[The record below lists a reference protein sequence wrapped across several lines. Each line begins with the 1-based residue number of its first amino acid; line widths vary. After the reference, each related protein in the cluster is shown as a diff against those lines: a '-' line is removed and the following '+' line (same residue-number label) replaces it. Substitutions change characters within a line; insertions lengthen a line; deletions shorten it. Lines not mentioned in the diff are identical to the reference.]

1 MSTVISQL
9 IRMTMKSDKSMS
21 LKETVLSRANIFKA
35 IYCMESY
42 VFEKGLLSEE
52 DLKMYVRLQDKY
64 DFDYI
69 NKVIVECK
77 RKLDE
82 LLSDKNHLFDVEVY
96 FKIKKWDEE
105 SQKIVFRPI
114 HTARLIDQICMVC
127 ILQPL
132 MFDDRGNKRELSELT
147 KLLPHNFYG
156 NIPSVDVDNLFVPW
170 KEKYKEYSEHVIAH
184 CREYQETHQ
193 YRTEIS
199 LDIKNFF
206 PSISPQFIFGYVLR
220 TLEYTYESEE
230 DQDTLKRILSKLLY
244 FNIRKE
250 NLDGFEEDYYSKP
263 IDGDMYMNCGI
274 VQGLPQSYLFGNI
287 CMIEIYNKIRKI
299 DDFKNGDFLFY
310 VDDSVI
316 YVEREYLSPDSFKDT
331 INCINEAVS
340 IIGLSDDEEQKYSLN
355 GYLSEEHIGF
365 QNKLE
370 YKIHFH
376 EDGKSE
382 YGLIDNADINLAAL
396 DSIRRAASMAN
407 SIYSNLDE
415 SEDYYCKE
423 KLERLITIVEDE
435 IDRLKNVRKK
445 STDLTKKGEK
455 DQFASR
461 MKLLKRHKRYFKFRY
476 KLLEQRLNGG
486 SDKDNIDSF
495 NEHFFIKKGEE
506 GSISLSEEKSVQEWM
521 DNYDED
527 IFLTEARLLIN
538 SLSNSDADSFVK
550 ELIAFET
557 SLVGNRIKNKSFL
570 YLSKDFCSAKTLR
583 ELFAEPYHSLE
594 RWAKRSITRTRTSSA
609 KTQHERLTRCVEN
622 LHKLFENTKD
632 IPMSEEF
639 SEFFTEDTLFVAYNS
654 KEYIR
659 KILNAFYSSICEIP
673 ISDAKSFT
681 KTSPRLMTYLEL
693 RVMARLRNRNFSFD
707 AFVRAVKD
715 INAMTLE
722 NNMAIDMGLMDVL
735 AIYINNVR
743 NPEWVD
749 NIILTHR
756 VVKGLWQNG
765 SKFLHSYTL
774 HNEEHAITL
783 VKEVIHV
790 VKAIDYLKIKRID
803 YYILFLACYLHDIS
817 MVIHPDIN
825 SFCAGDSRS
834 MQIITSFI
842 TDVSAKINTNG
853 ADIQTAPIKKDKA
866 FREIGHF
873 LIKQFETIYAY
884 FEDNI
889 RRNHAKDSAAMIK
902 KWSDSVL
909 SYLSPLLL
917 SEVSAVS
924 YSHGAEAEDVYGLKS
939 DARNSVIS
947 EKYMMILIRLADLL
961 DVAND
966 RINYYLLRQNVNHM
980 TPTSQFHWISH
991 LITDEIKITP
1001 RYTINKNIDEH
1012 GARRTLNKRKIYEDI
1027 NVNLFINVKYL
1038 SAVEPLNCECCRK
1051 DEKYAADETW
1061 VPDEYS
1067 DNEVISLNMDR
1078 NTGKKLSASCPI
1090 LCKWTMLK
1098 HKWLVNELINLQ
1110 EYINSVNDPLI
1121 QTKFHLNVFYCNRY
1135 HLDSD
1140 LFDSTCDY
1148 INDKNNH

>member
-1 MSTVISQL
+1 MSTAIIQT
-9 IRMTMKSDKSMS
+9 TMKSYKAMS
-21 LKETVLSRANIFKA
+21 LKETVLSRANIFNA

-42 VFEKGLLSEE
+42 VFEKGLLSDE

-64 DFDYI
+64 DFEYI
-69 NKVIVECK
+69 NYVIKNCQK
-77 RKLDE
+77 KLE
-82 LLSDKNHLFDVEVY
+82 TLISDKNHLFDVEVY

-114 HTARLIDQICMVC
+114 HTARLIDQICIVSM
-127 ILQPL
+127 LQPL

-170 KEKYKEYSEHVIAH
+170 KEKYKEYSEQVIAH

-206 PSISPQFIFGYVLR
+206 PSISPKFIFDNVLR
-220 TLEYTYESEE
+220 TLVYTYESEE
-230 DQDTLKRILSKLLY
+230 DQETLKRILAKLLY
-244 FNIRKE
+244 FNIKKE
-250 NLDGFEEDYYSKP
+250 NLNGLEEDYYSKL
-263 IDGDMYMNCGI
+263 IDGDVYMNCGI
-274 VQGLPQSYLFGNI
+274 AQGLPQSYLFGNI
-287 CMIEIYNKIRKI
+287 CMIEIYNRIREI

-316 YVEREYLSPDSFKDT
+316 YVEREYVSSNIFKDT
-331 INCINEAVS
+331 INRINDSVS
-340 IIGLSDDEEQKYSLN
+340 RIWCKDNKEQKDSLK
-355 GYLSEEHIGF
+355 GYLSEAHIRF
-365 QNKLE
+365 QNKLD
-370 YKIHFH
+370 YHIHFH
-376 EDGKSE
+376 EEGKSE
-382 YGLIDNADINLAAL
+382 YSLIDNTDINLAAL
-396 DSIRRAASMAN
+396 DSIRREASMAN

-415 SEDYYCKE
+415 SEDYYCKQRLE
-423 KLERLITIVEDE
+423 KLITIVEDE
-435 IDRLKNVRKK
+435 IDRLKDVRENT
-445 STDLTKKGEK
+445 TDETKKRGK
-455 DQFASR
+455 DLFASR

-486 SDKDNIDSF
+486 SDKENIKCF
-495 NEHFFIKKGEE
+495 YEHF
-506 GSISLSEEKSVQEWM
+506 SILKDENGNIVLSDGKSVQEWM
-521 DNYDED
+521 KSYDEE
-527 IFLTEARLLIN
+527 IFQTEARLLIS
-538 SLSNSDADSFVK
+538 SLPNQDAETFVK
-550 ELIAFET
+550 ELIAFEK
-557 SLVGNRIKNKSFL
+557 SLVGNKINDSTFL
-570 YLSKDFCSAKTLR
+570 YLSKDFRSAETLR
-583 ELFAEPYHSLE
+583 KLFAEPYHSLE
-594 RWAKRSITRTRTSSA
+594 SWARRTITRTRTSSA
-609 KTQHERLTRCVEN
+609 KIQHERLTRCVDD
-622 LHKLFENTKD
+622 LHKAIDSQEFSQNFE
-632 IPMSEEF
+632 IL
-639 SEFFTEDTLFVAYNS
+639 SEFFTEDTLFVAHNS

-681 KTSPRLMTYLEL
+681 KASPRSMTYSEL

-707 AFVRAVKD
+707 TFERAVKD

-783 VKEVIHV
+783 VKEVIHI

-825 SFCAGDSRS
+825 SFCAGSSRS
-834 MQIITSFI
+834 MQIISSFLS
-842 TDVSAKINTNG
+842 DVSAQIKTNA
-853 ADIQTAPIKKDKA
+853 ADVIKKDKA
-866 FREIGHF
+866 FREVGHF
-873 LIKQFETIYAY
+873 LIKQFESIYAF

-889 RRNHAKDSAAMIK
+889 RCNHAKDSAAMIK

-917 SEVSAVS
+917 NEVSAVS

-939 DARNSVIS
+939 DARSSVIS
-947 EKYMMILIRLADLL
+947 VKYMMILIRLADLL

-991 LITDEIKITP
+991 LITDEIRITP
-1001 RYTINKNIDEH
+1001 RYSINDKSD
-1012 GARRTLNKRKIYEDI
+1012 GQGGYRTLNKRKIYEDI

-1038 SAVEPLNCECCRK
+1038 SAVEPLNCDCCRK
-1051 DEKYAADETW
+1051 DDNYEADEAW
-1061 VPDEYS
+1061 VPDEYR
-1067 DNEVISLNMDR
+1067 DNEVISLNMDKD
-1078 NTGKKLSASCPI
+1078 TGKQVSTSCPI

-1098 HKWLVNELINLQ
+1098 HKWLVNELIHLQ
-1110 EYINSVNDPLI
+1110 EYLNSVNDSLL
-1121 QTKFHLNVFYCNRY
+1121 QTRFHLNVFYCNRY
-1135 HLDSD
+1135 HLDPD

-1148 INDKNNH
+1148 INDKNYH

>member
-1 MSTVISQL
+1 
-9 IRMTMKSDKSMS
+9 MTMKSNKVMS

-64 DFDYI
+64 DFECI
-69 NKVIVECK
+69 NSVIKECQK
-77 RKLDE
+77 KLEALMSDE
-82 LLSDKNHLFDVEVY
+82 KPLFDVEVY

-105 SQKIVFRPI
+105 KQKIVFRPI
-114 HTARLIDQICMVC
+114 HSAKLIDQICMVC
-127 ILQPL
+127 MLQSL

-156 NIPSVDVDNLFVPW
+156 NIPSVDVENLFVPW
-170 KEKYKEYSEHVIAH
+170 KEKYKEYNEEVIAH
-184 CREYQETHQ
+184 CREYQETHK

-206 PSISPQFIFGYVLR
+206 PSISPQFIFEYVLR

-230 DQDTLKRILSKLLY
+230 DQDTLKRILAKLLY
-244 FNIRKE
+244 FNIKKE
-250 NLDGFEEDYYSKP
+250 NLEGLEEDYYSKL
-263 IDGDMYMNCGI
+263 IDGDVYMNCGI
-274 VQGLPQSYLFGNI
+274 AQGLPQSYLFGNI

-299 DDFKNGDFLFY
+299 EEFKSGDFLFY

-316 YVEREYLSPDSFKDT
+316 YVEREYLCPDSFKTT
-331 INCINEAVS
+331 INNINEAVS
-340 IIGLSDDEEQKYSLN
+340 SLGHRDDEELKDSLK

-370 YKIHFH
+370 YNIHFY

-382 YGLIDNADINLAAL
+382 YSLIDNADINLAAL
-396 DSIRRAASMAN
+396 DSIRREASMAN

-423 KLERLITIVEDE
+423 KLEKLITIVEDE
-435 IDRLKNVRKK
+435 IERLKNVREK
-445 STDLTKKGEK
+445 SSVENKKGGK
-455 DQFASR
+455 DKFTSR
-461 MKLLKRHKRYFKFRY
+461 MKLLKRHKRFFKFRY

-486 SDKDNIDSF
+486 SDKDNIESF
-495 NEHFFIKKGEE
+495 YEHFFMLKDENENIV
-506 GSISLSEEKSVQEWM
+506 LSNGKSVQEWM
-521 DNYDED
+521 ENYDEE
-527 IFLTEARLLIN
+527 IFQTEARLLIC
-538 SLSNSDADSFVK
+538 SLSNSEADTFMK
-550 ELIAFET
+550 DLIAFEK
-557 SLVGNRIKNKSFL
+557 SLVGDRIKDMSFL
-570 YLSKDFCSAKTLR
+570 YLSKDFRSAEALR
-583 ELFAEPYHSLE
+583 KLFAEPYHSLE
-594 RWAKRSITRTRTSSA
+594 NWARRTIIRTRTSSA
-609 KTQHERLTRCVEN
+609 TLQHERLTRCVED
-622 LHKLFENTKD
+622 LHKAIENKECSNNFG
-632 IPMSEEF
+632 IL

-681 KTSPRLMTYLEL
+681 KTSPRSMTYSEL

-707 AFVRAVKD
+707 AFERAVKD

-825 SFCAGDSRS
+825 SFCTANSQS

-842 TDVSAKINTNG
+842 SDVSSKINTN
-853 ADIQTAPIKKDKA
+853 ATDVQTATIKKDKA
-866 FREIGHF
+866 FKEVGHF
-873 LIKQFETIYAY
+873 LIRQFETIYAF

-902 KWSDSVL
+902 KWSESVL
-909 SYLSPLLL
+909 KYLSPLLL

-924 YSHGAEAEDVYGLKS
+924 YSHGVEAEDVYGLKS

-1001 RYTINKNIDEH
+1001 SYTINNSVDEH
-1012 GARRTLNKRKIYEDI
+1012 GAHRTLNKRKIFEDI

-1038 SAVEPLNCECCRK
+1038 SAVAPSNCECCRK
-1051 DEKYAADETW
+1051 DDEYAADETW
-1061 VPDEYS
+1061 LPHEYRG
-1067 DNEVISLNMDR
+1067 NEVISLNMDKD
-1078 NTGKKLSASCPI
+1078 TGKKASSSCPL

-1098 HKWLVNELINLQ
+1098 HKWLVNELVHLQ
-1110 EYINSVNDPLI
+1110 EYLNSVNDPLI
-1121 QTKFHLNVFYCNRY
+1121 HTTFHLNIFYCNRY
-1135 HLDSD
+1135 HLDPD
-1140 LFDSTCDY
+1140 LFDKTCDY
-1148 INDKNNH
+1148 INDENNH

>member
-1 MSTVISQL
+1 
-9 IRMTMKSDKSMS
+9 MTIKSNKAMS
-21 LKETVLSRANIFKA
+21 LKETVLSGTNIFNA

-64 DFDYI
+64 DFEYI
-69 NKVIVECK
+69 NYVIKECQK
-77 RKLDE
+77 KLE
-82 LLSDKNHLFDVEVY
+82 TLISDKNRLFDIEVY
-96 FKIKKWDEE
+96 FKIKKWDDE
-105 SQKIVFRPI
+105 SQKFVFRPI

-127 ILQPL
+127 MLQPL

-170 KEKYKEYSEHVIAH
+170 KEKYKEYSEQVIAH

-206 PSISPQFIFGYVLR
+206 PSISPHFIFEYVLR
-220 TLEYTYESEE
+220 TLVYTYESEE
-230 DQDTLKRILSKLLY
+230 DQKTLKGILAKLLY
-244 FNIRKE
+244 FNIKKE
-250 NLDGFEEDYYSKP
+250 NLNGFEEDYYSKQ
-263 IDGDMYMNCGI
+263 IDGNLYMNCGI
-274 VQGLPQSYLFGNI
+274 AQGLPQSYLFGNI
-287 CMIEIYNKIRKI
+287 CMIDIYSSIRKI

-316 YVEREYLSPDSFKDT
+316 YVEKEYDSPESFKAT
-331 INCINEAVS
+331 IKEINGAISS
-340 IIGLSDDEEQKYSLN
+340 IGHGDSDKLKDSLK

-365 QNKLE
+365 QKKLE
-370 YKIHFH
+370 YNIHFH
-376 EDGKSE
+376 EEGKSE
-382 YGLIDNADINLAAL
+382 YSLIDNADINLASL
-396 DSIRRAASMAN
+396 DSIRREASMAN

-423 KLERLITIVEDE
+423 RLEKLITIVEDE
-435 IDRLKNVRKK
+435 IHRLKNVRKE
-445 STDLTKKGEK
+445 STDKTKGSGK

-476 KLLEQRLNGG
+476 KLLEQRLNGE
-486 SDKDNIDSF
+486 SDKENIDSF
-495 NEHFFIKKGEE
+495 YEHFFILKDENGK
-506 GSISLSEEKSVQEWM
+506 ICLSNEKSVQEWM
-521 DNYDED
+521 EYYDEE
-527 IFLTEARLLIN
+527 IFQTEARLLIS
-538 SLSNSDADSFVK
+538 SLSNSDAEAFVQ
-550 ELIAFET
+550 ELIAFEK
-557 SLVGNRIKNKSFL
+557 SLIGSKQNESNFL
-570 YLSKDFCSAKTLR
+570 YLSKDFRSAEALR
-583 ELFAEPYHSLE
+583 KLFAEPYHSLE
-594 RWAKRSITRTRTSSA
+594 SWARRTITRTRTSSA
-609 KTQHERLTRCVEN
+609 KIQHERLTSCVEN
-622 LHKLFENTKD
+622 LHILFEKTEGMH
-632 IPMSEEF
+632 ISEEF
-639 SEFFTEDTLFVAYNS
+639 SEFFTKDTIFVANNS

-673 ISDAKSFT
+673 ISDSNSFT
-681 KTSPRLMTYLEL
+681 KASPRTMTYSEL

-707 AFVRAVKD
+707 AFERAVKD

-735 AIYINNVR
+735 AIYIKNVR

-774 HNEEHAITL
+774 HNEEHAIKM
-783 VKEVIHV
+783 VKEVVHV

-803 YYILFLACYLHDIS
+803 YYVLFLACYLHDIS

-825 SFCAGDSRS
+825 SFCAGSSTS

-842 TDVSAKINTNG
+842 SDVNEKIKTNT
-853 ADIQTAPIKKDKA
+853 ADVIKNNKRL
-866 FREIGHF
+866 REVGHI
-873 LIKQFETIYAY
+873 LIKQFESIYAF

-889 RRNHAKDSAAMIK
+889 RRNHAKDSAAKIK

-917 SEVSAVS
+917 NEVSAVS

-939 DARNSVIS
+939 DARSSVIS
-947 EKYMMILIRLADLL
+947 VKYMMILIRLADLL

-980 TPTSQFHWISH
+980 TPKSQFHWISH

-1001 RYTINKNIDEH
+1001 CYTINDKFDGE
-1012 GARRTLNKRKIYEDI
+1012 GVYRTLNKRKIYEDI

-1038 SAVEPLNCECCRK
+1038 SAVKPLNCDCCRK
-1051 DEKYAADETW
+1051 DDYYAADKAW
-1061 VPDEYS
+1061 VPYEYR
-1067 DNEVISLNMDR
+1067 DNEVLSLNMDKD
-1078 NTGKKLSASCPI
+1078 TGKKVSASCPI
-1090 LCKWTMLK
+1090 LCKWTMMK
-1098 HKWLVNELINLQ
+1098 HKWLVNELIHLQ
-1110 EYINSVNDPLI
+1110 EYLNSVNDSLL
-1121 QTKFHLNVFYCNRY
+1121 QTKFHLNIFYCNRY
-1135 HLDSD
+1135 HLEPD

-1148 INDKNNH
+1148 INDENNY

>member
-1 MSTVISQL
+1 
-9 IRMTMKSDKSMS
+9 MS
-21 LKETVLSRANIFKA
+21 LKETVLSRANIYKA
-35 IYCMESY
+35 LYCMESY

-69 NKVIVECK
+69 NNVIDECVK
-77 RKLDE
+77 KLE
-82 LLSDKNHLFDVEVY
+82 TLISDKNQLFDVEVY

-127 ILQPL
+127 MLQPL
-132 MFDDRGNKRELSELT
+132 MFDDRGNKRKLSELT

-170 KEKYKEYSEHVIAH
+170 KEKYKEYSEQVIAH

-206 PSISPQFIFGYVLR
+206 PSISPRFIFDYVLR
-220 TLEYTYESEE
+220 TLVYTYENEE
-230 DQDTLKRILSKLLY
+230 DKEILKRMLAKLLY

-250 NLDGFEEDYYSKP
+250 NLDGLEEDYFSKP
-263 IDGDMYMNCGI
+263 IDEEMYMNCGI
-274 VQGLPQSYLFGNI
+274 AQGLPQSYLFGNI
-287 CMIEIYNKIRKI
+287 CMIEIYNKIREI
-299 DDFKNGDFLFY
+299 DDFKSGDFLFY

-316 YVEREYLSPDSFKDT
+316 YIEREYLSLDSFRNT
-331 INCINEAVS
+331 INSINRAVS
-340 IIGLSDDEEQKYSLN
+340 SIGHNDGEELKDPLK
-355 GYLSEEHIGF
+355 GYLSEENIEF

-376 EDGKSE
+376 EEGKSE
-382 YGLIDNADINLAAL
+382 YSLIDNADISLAAL
-396 DSIRRAASMAN
+396 ESIRREASMAN
-407 SIYSNLDE
+407 TIYSNLDE

-423 KLERLITIVEDE
+423 KLEKLITAVEDE
-435 IDRLKNVRKK
+435 IERLKNVKKK
-445 STDLTKKGEK
+445 STDEPKNGEK
-455 DQFASR
+455 DKFASR
-461 MKLLKRHKRYFKFRY
+461 MKLLKRHKRFFKFRY

-486 SDKDNIDSF
+486 SDQNIIDSF
-495 NEHFFIKKGEE
+495 YETFHITKDKHKNIC
-506 GSISLSEEKSVQEWM
+506 LSNEKSVQEWM
-521 DNYDED
+521 ENYDEE
-527 IFLTEARLLIN
+527 IFQAEARLLIS
-538 SLSNSDADSFVK
+538 SLSNLEADDFA
-550 ELIAFET
+550 EDLINFEK
-557 SLVGNRIKNKSFL
+557 SLVGNSFNGTTFL
-570 YLSKDFCSAKTLR
+570 YLSKDFLSAKALR
-583 ELFAEPYHSLE
+583 RQFAEPYHSLE
-594 RWAKRSITRTRTSSA
+594 NWAKRTISRTRTSSA
-609 KTQHERLTRCVEN
+609 KIQHERLTRCVEN
-622 LHKLFENTKD
+622 LHKVFKNNGV
-632 IPMSEEF
+632 SEIDKELQ
-639 SEFFTEDTLFVAYNS
+639 EFFTEDTLFVAYNS
-654 KEYIR
+654 KEFIR

-681 KTSPRLMTYLEL
+681 KTSPRSMTYSEL
-693 RVMARLRNRNFSFD
+693 RVMARLRNRNFSFETF
-707 AFVRAVKD
+707 ARAVKD

-783 VKEVIHV
+783 VKEVIHII
-790 VKAIDYLKIKRID
+790 KAIDYLNIKRID

-834 MQIITSFI
+834 MQIITNFI
-842 TDVSAKINTNG
+842 ADVCSKINKP
-853 ADIQTAPIKKDKA
+853 ADDQTATTKKDKA
-866 FREIGHF
+866 FREVGHF
-873 LIKQFETIYAY
+873 LIKQFETIYAF

-917 SEVSAVS
+917 RDVSAVS
-924 YSHGAEAEDVYGLKS
+924 YSHGVEAEDVYGLKS
-939 DARNSVIS
+939 DARSSVIS

-1001 RYTINKNIDEH
+1001 HYTINNKVNEQ
-1012 GARRTLNKRKIYEDI
+1012 GVYRTLNKRRIYEDI

-1038 SAVEPLNCECCRK
+1038 SAVTPLNCDCCRK

-1061 VPDEYS
+1061 VPNEYKC
-1067 DNEVISLNMDR
+1067 NEVISLNMDR
-1078 NTGKKLSASCPI
+1078 NTGKRVSDSCPI

-1098 HKWLVNELINLQ
+1098 HRWLVNELIYLQ
-1110 EYINSVNDPLI
+1110 EYLNSVNDSLLYTRI
-1121 QTKFHLNVFYCNRY
+1121 HLNVFYCNRY

-1148 INDKNNH
+1148 INDKNNYPN

>member
-1 MSTVISQL
+1 MVKSQKIL
-9 IRMTMKSDKSMS
+9 MTMKSNKSMS
-21 LKETVLSRANIFKA
+21 LKEIVLSRGNIFKA

-64 DFDYI
+64 DFEYI
-69 NKVIVECK
+69 NNVIDECK
-77 RKLDE
+77 RKLEE
-82 LLSDKNHLFDVEVY
+82 LLSDKNRLFDVVVY

-127 ILQPL
+127 MLQPL
-132 MFDDRGNKRELSELT
+132 MFDDRGSKRELSELT

-156 NIPSVDVDNLFVPW
+156 NIPSVDVENLFVPW
-170 KEKYKEYSEHVIAH
+170 KEKYKEYSEQVIAH

-206 PSISPQFIFGYVLR
+206 PSISPQFIFDYVLR
-220 TLEYTYESEE
+220 TLEYPYEREE
-230 DQDTLKRILSKLLY
+230 DQDTLKRLLVKLLY

-250 NLDGFEEDYYSKP
+250 NLDGLEEDYYSKS
-263 IDGDMYMNCGI
+263 IDGNIYMNCGI
-274 VQGLPQSYLFGNI
+274 AQGLPQSYLFGNI
-287 CMIEIYNKIRKI
+287 CMIEIYNRIRKI

-316 YVEREYLSPDSFKDT
+316 YVEREYLSPDSFITT
-331 INCINEAVS
+331 INNINEAVS
-340 IIGLSDDEEQKYSLN
+340 SLGHRDDEELKDLLK

-370 YKIHFH
+370 YNIHFH

-382 YGLIDNADINLAAL
+382 YSLIDNADINLAAL
-396 DSIRRAASMAN
+396 DSIRREASMAN

-423 KLERLITIVEDE
+423 KLEKLITIVEDE
-435 IDRLKNVRKK
+435 IDRLKNVKKK
-445 STDLTKKGEK
+445 STDDTQKGGK

-495 NEHFFIKKGEE
+495 NEHFLIIKDENGRICLPD
-506 GSISLSEEKSVQEWM
+506 GNSVQEWM

-527 IFLTEARLLIN
+527 IFQTEARLLIG
-538 SLSNSDADSFVK
+538 SLSNTDADAFVK
-550 ELIAFET
+550 QLVAFERF
-557 SLVGNRIKNKSFL
+557 LVGNRLKDLTFL
-570 YLSKDFCSAKTLR
+570 YLSKDFGSAETLR
-583 ELFAEPYHSLE
+583 RLFAEPYHSLE
-594 RWAKRSITRTRTSSA
+594 NWTKKTITRTRTSSA
-609 KTQHERLTRCVEN
+609 KIQHERLTRCVED
-622 LHKLFENTKD
+622 LHKLFEIKD
-632 IPMSEEF
+632 GSNDAGIL

-654 KEYIR
+654 KEYVR
-659 KILNAFYSSICEIP
+659 KILNAFYSSICDIP

-681 KTSPRLMTYLEL
+681 KTSPRSMTYSEL

-707 AFVRAVKD
+707 TFERAVKD

-825 SFCAGDSRS
+825 SFCAGSSQS

-842 TDVSAKINTNG
+842 ADVNSKINTNA
-853 ADIQTAPIKKDKA
+853 ADVQKTTIKKDKA
-866 FREIGHF
+866 FKEVGHF
-873 LIKQFETIYAY
+873 LIKQFETIYAF

-889 RRNHAKDSAAMIK
+889 RRNHAKDSADMIK

-909 SYLSPLLL
+909 NYLSPLLL

-924 YSHGAEAEDVYGLKS
+924 YSHGVEAEDVYGLKS

-1001 RYTINKNIDEH
+1001 RYTINKKIDEH
-1012 GARRTLNKRKIYEDI
+1012 GARRTLNKRKIFEDI

-1038 SAVEPLNCECCRK
+1038 SAVEPLNCNCCRK
-1051 DEKYAADETW
+1051 DEEYAADETW
-1061 VPDEYS
+1061 LPHEYRG
-1067 DNEVISLNMDR
+1067 NEVISLNMNKD
-1078 NTGKKLSASCPI
+1078 TGKNASATCPI

-1098 HKWLVNELINLQ
+1098 HKWLVNELVHLQ
-1110 EYINSVNDPLI
+1110 EYLNSVNDSLL

-1148 INDKNNH
+1148 INDKNNQ